1 MSNNDAPV
9 PAADARN
16 QDQLAQTRD
25 RLAILVLCVAGGL
38 ILALAAAVL
47 ATSFNIENTKFVFGA
62 IVPLLATWVGTVLA
76 YYYTRENLAAA
87 TNSVTA
93 LATHLT
99 GIEKLRSIPANKTM
113 RAFQSIRTVES
124 DPSKLDAMTLEHITA
139 EMKKIDIGRLVVFDD
154 KKAVRYIVHD
164 STIFRFIS
172 SQAISGKKASDLKF
186 SDLTA
191 DPEMKAII
199 TNTVA
204 TVGPDATLAD
214 AKRAMEQCA
223 GCEDVF
229 VTTTGRRDGEVLG
242 WITDNQISEEA
253 QA

>member
-172 SQAISGKKASDLKF
+172 SQAISGKKASDLK
-186 SDLTA
+186 L
-191 DPEMKAII
+191 KAII